1 MENHIE
7 EQRKPWI
14 ICFECGKTIEQG
26 DAIYPIR
33 KEGML
38 CKKCSGINKNS
49 EKIGQI
55 EIDFDS
61 LDKK

>member
-1 MENHIE
+1 MENHIN

-33 KEGML
+33 KEGIL
-38 CKKCSGINKNS
+38 CEKCNKNR
-49 EKIGQI
+49 EKMRQI

-61 LDKK
+61 SDKK